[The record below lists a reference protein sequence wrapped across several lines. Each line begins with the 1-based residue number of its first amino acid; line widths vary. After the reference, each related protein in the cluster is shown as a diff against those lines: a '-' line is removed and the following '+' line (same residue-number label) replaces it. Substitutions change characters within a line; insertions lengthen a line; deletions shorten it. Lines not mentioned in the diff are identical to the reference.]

1 VVVVQASDPVEG
13 LIRRFAFA
21 DQTVY
26 PVVDERRRLLGVVTL
41 RSLGALAQGD
51 QPPDPGLT
59 ARDVAAPTE
68 ALTLDVTL
76 LEVVRR
82 LGAQGI
88 AALPVVDAPSS
99 RVLGTIG
106 RAGILARYGRATAE
120 RTG

>member
-1 VVVVQASDPVEG
+1 M
-13 LIRRFAFA
+13 
-21 DQTVY
+21 
-26 PVVDERRRLLGVVTL
+26 VTL
-41 RSLGALAQGD
+41 RSLGLLAQGE

-106 RAGILARYGRATAE
+106 RAGILARYGRAMAD